1 MRILFVEDEPRVAA
15 LVERGLSEHGY
26 VVEWVKLGSRA
37 LQMAL
42 SEPFD
47 FILLDVRLP
56 DISGIEVCR
65 RIRTNDPHIPILM
78 LTALDSVEDR
88 VAGLTAGA
96 DDYLPKPFAFEELLA
111 RIAALLRRATAGL
124 DPGGASDGPLVLD
137 PISRTCSCS
146 GKNVEL
152 TRKEFD
158 LLAYFFARKG
168 HVLSRDEIHRDVW
181 GNTFD
186 RGTNLID
193 VYVGYVRKKL
203 AEHGCDA
210 GIQSI
215 RGIGYR
221 FDGSSTLDMS
231 EAGDT

>member
-1 MRILFVEDEPRVAA
+1 MGAPMRILFVEDEPRVAA
-15 LVERGLSEHGY
+15 IVERGLAEHGY
-26 VVEWVKLGSRA
+26 VVEWVKLGSRG

-47 FILLDVRLP
+47 LILLDVRLP

-65 RIRTNDPHIPILM
+65 RIRTNDPQIPILM
-78 LTALDSVEDR
+78 LTALDSVDDR
-88 VAGLTAGA
+88 VTGLTAGA

-111 RIAALLRRATAGL
+111 RIAALMRRASAAA
-124 DPGGASDGPLVLD
+124 DPGGAADGPLVLD
-137 PISRTCSCS
+137 PIARTCTCD
-146 GKNVEL
+146 GDGVDL

-158 LLAYFFARKG
+158 LLAYFVARKG
-168 HVLSRDEIHRDVW
+168 HVLSRDDIHRDVW

-193 VYVGYVRKKL
+193 VYVGYIRKKL
-203 AEHGCDA
+203 ADQGYNA

-221 FDGSSTLDMS
+221 FDGTSPLD
-231 EAGDT
+231 G